1 MTVIEPAPTASPTAA
16 SSNTQSRSGRP
27 RRYLM
32 CPPRYFEVGYA
43 INPWMD
49 PAQGVDV
56 DLAGRQW
63 DALRRTYLALG
74 HEVELIAPV
83 PGLPDMV
90 FAANGGLV
98 VGERA
103 LGASFLHAE
112 RQPEAS
118 AYRRRLE
125 ELSGVTQVVEPDH
138 TNEGEGDF
146 LVAGDLILA
155 GTGFRTAPA
164 AHTQLQEVFGLPVIS
179 LTLVDPRYYHL
190 DTALGV
196 LDDSTI
202 AYYPDA
208 FDVDSQQMLGAL
220 FPDAVIATAQEAAV
234 LGLNLVS
241 DGFNVVLPQAAASLG
256 ERLRERGFHPVTVDL
271 SELLKAGGSVK
282 CCTMELHRH
291 RPTTQAR

>member
-1 MTVIEPAPTASPTAA
+1 LTVIEPAPTASPTAA
-16 SSNTQSRSGRP
+16 SSNTLSRSGRP

-49 PAQGVDV
+49 PAQAVDV

-125 ELSGVTQVVEPDH
+125 ELSGVTRVVEPDH